1 MLSGADKSAAVAK
14 GKNAAMD
21 KWDQETR
28 AALAAKKKA
37 SQGVTTLS
45 KQEKLLV
52 DAQLAKETEI
62 RARVADALARVHQSL
77 RVIRSLLSL
86 SSAERDGFLPPMVF
100 ALLEAANGKNAA
112 LFAEE
117 AFQTILV
124 SQWPLSRC
132 SGEGL
137 TVPTTCDRNST
148 ILLPRG

>member
-1 MLSGADKSAAVAK
+1 MLSGADKTATVAK

-37 SQGVTTLS
+37 SQGVSTLS

-52 DAQLAKETEI
+52 EAQLAKETEI

-77 RVIRSLLSL
+77 RIIRSLLSL
-86 SSAERDGFLPPMVF
+86 SSDERDGFLPPMVF

-124 SQWPLSRC
+124 SQWPRSTC
-132 SGEGL
+132 SGEVL
-137 TVPTTCDRNST
+137 TLTTPYGRNST
-148 ILLPRG
+148 ILPLPG